1 MVDPSSG
8 GHIDGEQQEVEL
20 KAADEE
26 GGHDVADGRL
36 NRAGSK
42 QRLVARHRDTVFA
55 FNDSEAEKGGRTC
68 NHFVWAVIQRRAPA

>member
-26 GGHDVADGRL
+26 GGHDVADEQAQQSRE
-36 NRAGSK
+36 
-42 QRLVARHRDTVFA
+42 QT
-55 FNDSEAEKGGRTC
+55 EACGT
-68 NHFVWAVIQRRAPA
+68 PP